1 MPPETT
7 NNAGGNA
14 GGNDNQ
20 QGGQQGQDGG
30 TLTWDQILA
39 QLPQEQRALYDDHLS
54 GLRSALQSERTQHQ
68 ELAKKLR
75 EATQQLEQ
83 GSETRQQLEAL
94 SGQLEAAQRRAEFFE
109 EATQPEIGCTN
120 IKLAFIAAQEV
131 GAIDQ
136 RGRINWTV
144 LREQFPELFKQKTT
158 PPGNAGD
165 GTNTGGQPPGQGA
178 RMDDIIRRKAGVN
191 AI

>member
-1 MPPETT
+1 M
-7 NNAGGNA
+7 
-14 GGNDNQ
+14 
-20 QGGQQGQDGG
+20 
-30 TLTWDQILA
+30 
-39 QLPQEQRALYDDHLS
+39 
-54 GLRSALQSERTQHQ
+54 QSERTQHQ
-68 ELAKKLR
+68 GLARQLR

-109 EATQPEIGCTN
+109 EATRPENGCTN
-120 IKLAFIAAQEV
+120 VRLAFIAAQEV

-136 RGRINWTV
+136 RGRINWTA

-165 GTNTGGQPPGQGA
+165 GTNTGGKPPGQGA

-191 AI
+191 AIQV

>member
-1 MPPETT
+1 MSEQGNGNTNSDARPGGESDAMPTFDQWLQSLDEQ
-7 NNAGGNA
+7 A
-14 GGNDNQ
+14 Q
-20 QGGQQGQDGG
+20 
-30 TLTWDQILA
+30 TLV
-39 QLPQEQRALYDDHLS
+39 QERFRTLE
-54 GLRSALQSERTQHQ
+54 GALQSERTQHQ
-68 ELAKKLR
+68 GLARQLR

-109 EATQPEIGCTN
+109 EATRPENGCTN
-120 IKLAFIAAQEV
+120 VRLAFIAAQEV

-136 RGRINWTV
+136 RGRINWTA

-165 GTNTGGQPPGQGA
+165 GTNTGGKPPGQGA

-191 AI
+191 AIQV